1 MTPSVAANRI
11 DACFERL
18 KSQGRGALISYF
30 AAGDP
35 SLEATVELVVAV
47 ERAGVDIVE
56 LGAPFSDPIA
66 DGVVNQLSFQ
76 RAFAA
81 GTTFSGVLDCV
92 ARIRERS
99 QVPVVLYTYY
109 NPVMRMGLETFVRR
123 AKESGVD
130 GVLLLDL
137 PPDEGGAERAACEAA
152 GIRWVTLIAPTTP
165 AGRVGMLAEAATG
178 FVYYVSREGVTGVR
192 DDLAADLTERVAAI
206 RSRAK
211 APVVVGFGISTPG
224 QVRAVCA
231 LSDGAVV
238 GSAIVR
244 QIEQHAADPD
254 LTGRVARF
262 VEPLAAAAHGD

>member
-1 MTPSVAANRI
+1 MPVTTNRI

-18 KSQGRGALISYF
+18 RAEGRGALISYF

-35 SLEATVELVVAV
+35 SLGATVDLVVAM

-81 GTTFSGVLDCV
+81 GTTFGAVLDTV
-92 ARIRERS
+92 ARIRECS

-109 NPVMRMGLETFVRR
+109 NPVMRMGLEAFVRR
-123 AKESGVD
+123 AAECGVD

-137 PPDEGGAERAACEAA
+137 PPDEGAVERAACEKA

-165 AGRVGMLAEAATG
+165 AERVGLLAEAASG

-192 DDLAADLTERVAAI
+192 DDLAADLTQRVAAI
-206 RSRAK
+206 RARARV
-211 APVVVGFGISTPG
+211 PVVVGFGISTPA
-224 QVRAVCA
+224 QIREVCA
-231 LSDGAVV
+231 ISDGAVV

-244 QIEQHAADPD
+244 QIERHAADGD
-254 LTGRVARF
+254 LAERLERF
-262 VEPLAAAAHGD
+262 VAPLAAAAHGH